1 MIQRALKCR
10 QRLVADMMLNAFRI
24 ALGGLLVDSELLEK
38 RHHDPV
44 TPHAGLGQYLTFL
57 GQENGT
63 IRLAANQSRGL
74 EPRDILGDSGGFDPE
89 AFGDLDGSRLAMGLD
104 QFGDQFDVIFGH
116 LGFVGLTHGREPLC
130 LGLGRPVGGL
140 KGFKIMRVR
149 LGHGSILKGDGGID
163 NLFAWGRYV
172 SHG

>member
-74 EPRDILGDSGGFDPE
+74 EPRDILGDSGG
-89 AFGDLDGSRLAMGLD
+89 
-104 QFGDQFDVIFGH
+104 
-116 LGFVGLTHGREPLC
+116 LTPRRSAISTGRASPW
-130 LGLGRPVGGL
+130 V
-140 KGFKIMRVR
+140 
-149 LGHGSILKGDGGID
+149 SISSAI
-163 NLFAWGRYV
+163 
-172 SHG
+172 SST